1 MIDFRQ
7 TTTVPKN
14 FDIEKVLTENHNVQV
29 DNNVLVVIGITTAVL
44 VIALSI
50 YIAKEEA
57 KKHNKFRIVVN

>member
-44 VIALSI
+44 VIGLSI